1 MQIYVNFIHKAN
13 IYWYIMKDFIQNKLR
28 VLLEGRLATH
38 TRVSPS
44 GPIDN
49 SDTTQSQ
56 FENALFKI
64 QQAKS
69 AYNDLTMEEQQQL
82 GDVYTGDGLYEIQ
95 LSKNGDL
102 RGKENRLISKAQ
114 VGTYND
120 PNPNKRYFYV
130 AANRGISHPEYDDE
144 TRVGYTVGKSPMADA
159 ILKVRVFMGDDIIS
173 FLKNNMGYLDDKGAE
188 IQAAKMSPDEL
199 ERLAGKEGLYA
210 KRAQQ
215 SKGFDDEEVEL
226 RNKLNDLKMAR
237 LKSKDQSE
245 IKKIRGIEGQLMV
258 QLKAIEKERN
268 KRRSSNG

>member
-1 MQIYVNFIHKAN
+1 
-13 IYWYIMKDFIQNKLR
+13 MKDFIQNRLR

-69 AYNDLTMEEQQQL
+69 VYNNLTREEQQQL

-120 PNPNKRYFYV
+120 PNPNKRYFYI

-144 TRVGYTVGKSPMADA
+144 TRLGYSVGKSPMADA
-159 ILKVRVFMGDDIIS
+159 LLKVRVFMGDDIIS
-173 FLKNNMGYLDDKGAE
+173 FLKNNMGYLDDKGEE
-188 IQAAKMSPDEL
+188 IRASKMSPEEL
-199 ERLAGKEGLYA
+199 AKLSGKEDLYA
-210 KRAQQ
+210 KK
-215 SKGFDDEEVEL
+215 SKSEKGYFGDEQEI
-226 RNKLNDLKMAR
+226 RDKLNDLTAQRRKLTPKDPQFKAIKNIER
-237 LKSKDQSE
+237 DLKQELAK
-245 IKKIRGIEGQLMV
+245 
-258 QLKAIEKERN
+258 IEKERR
-268 KRRSSNG
+268 KRLSSNI